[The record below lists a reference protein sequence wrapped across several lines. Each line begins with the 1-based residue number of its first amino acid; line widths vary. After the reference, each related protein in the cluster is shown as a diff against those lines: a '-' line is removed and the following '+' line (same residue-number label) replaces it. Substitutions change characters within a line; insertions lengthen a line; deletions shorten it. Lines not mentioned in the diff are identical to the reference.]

1 VFVKKKTNKSTLMH
15 VAAEATTVNVAEEI
29 KRRLRYWIELET
41 PMLLDEFRKRIIEVL
56 TQPVWGKRPCSTVE
70 VEWDEE
76 PFIDEWKDLGE
87 GIVYAKTYEIDVI
100 VCDGKR
106 YELESENEYYYTPS
120 GDILH
125 SFKLIDVREKME

>member
-1 VFVKKKTNKSTLMH
+1 MFVKKKTDKSTLMH

-56 TQPVWGKRPCSTVE
+56 TQPVWGKRPCSTVK

-76 PFIDEWKDLGE
+76 PFIDEWKTLGE
-87 GIVYAKTYEIDVI
+87 DIKYMRTYELDVI

-125 SFKLIDVREKME
+125 SFKVTDVREKME

>member
-1 VFVKKKTNKSTLMH
+1 MRFVKEKASKSTLMH

-29 KRRLRYWIELET
+29 KRRLKWIET
-41 PMLLDEFRKRIIEVL
+41 PMLLDEFKKKLVESL
-56 TQPVWGKRPCSTVE
+56 TQPVWGRRPCSTVE

-76 PFIDEWKDLGE
+76 PAVYEWKRLGE
-87 GIVYAKTYEIDVI
+87 ERNIVYAKTHNVDTI

-106 YELESENEYYYTPS
+106 YALESENEYYYTPS

-125 SFKLIDVREKME
+125 SFKLIDVREAKE